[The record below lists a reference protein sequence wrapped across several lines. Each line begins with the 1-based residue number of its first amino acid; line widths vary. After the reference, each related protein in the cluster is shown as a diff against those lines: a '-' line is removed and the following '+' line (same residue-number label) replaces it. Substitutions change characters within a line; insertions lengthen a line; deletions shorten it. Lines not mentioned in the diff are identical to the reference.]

1 MSILLTAG
9 LPVVVLLVMFI
20 FKMYTLRNLG
30 WVLLCLFWGAAGYG
44 VTRFLN
50 PQLASLG
57 LNALAVTAVFT
68 PLTQQVLVALGN
80 YLVVRRARFD
90 NIIDGAVYG
99 FTTGLGYSVAER
111 LAASF
116 ASRAD
121 LSEVALSRAFSSTL
135 VYATASGIVGVIVTQ
150 FNFSGRSNRITI
162 LLSGL
167 GAGIG
172 YIALF
177 NFIILRNFGG
187 DILPIAYGVGG
198 LTLVGLYLI
207 GQMRRI
213 LIQLGAEKR
222 RSDSLLDI
230 VIPIGVQLSAE
241 KNFSKLLESIL
252 VEAKSFCK
260 ADGGTLYLAKENQLE
275 FAVLRNDTLRM
286 AMGGTSP
293 VEIALPGL
301 HLYAEDGTPNHNN
314 VATYAA
320 LSGKTVN
327 IEDAYEAKDF
337 DFSGTR
343 AFDRTNGYQ
352 SISFLTIPLKGAEDK
367 VLGILQ
373 LINAL
378 DSRREIIPFDKNLE
392 QLMESFS
399 SLATAALEGYIHEQN
414 LRNEIKSLRIQIDQV
429 KREKQVEEIT
439 DSDYFKNLQGLAR
452 KARNTMPLDSASPTA
467 PPEDYSP
474 AT

>member
-1 MSILLTAG
+1 MTTYITAG
-9 LPVVVLLVMFI
+9 FPVIVLLVMFV
-20 FKMYTLRNLG
+20 FGMYTFRNLG
-30 WVLLCLFWGAAGYG
+30 WVLLCLLWGAAGFG
-44 VTRFLN
+44 VSHLLD
-50 PQLASLG
+50 PQLAKVGVDSL
-57 LNALAVTAVFT
+57 ALTIVIT
-68 PLTQQVLVALGN
+68 PLVQQVFVALGN
-80 YLVVRRARFD
+80 YFVIHRVKFD

-99 FTTGLGYSVAER
+99 FTTGLGYAVAGH
-111 LAASF
+111 LIASL

-121 LSEVALSRAFSSTL
+121 LDVVTLLRAFSSTL
-135 VYATASGIVGVIVTQ
+135 VYATASGIVGVVMTQ
-150 FNFSGRSNRITI
+150 YYFSKRDNRITI

-167 GAGIG
+167 GAGIF

-177 NFIILRNFGG
+177 NFIVLRKFGG
-187 DILPIAYGVGG
+187 DILPIAYGIGG
-198 LTLVGLYLI
+198 LTLVGLYLT
-207 GQMRRI
+207 GQLRTI
-213 LIQLGAEKR
+213 FIQLGVEKR
-222 RSDSLLDI
+222 RADSLLDI
-230 VIPIGVQLSAE
+230 VIPIGVKLSTE
-241 KNFSKLLESIL
+241 KNFSQLLESIL

-301 HLYAEDGTPNHNN
+301 HLYNEDGTPNHNN

-320 LSGKTVN
+320 LSGQTVN

-367 VLGILQ
+367 VLGVLQ

-378 DSRREIIPFDKNLE
+378 DSKREIIPFDKNLQ

-399 SLATAALEGYIHEQN
+399 SLATAALEGYLRDQS
-414 LRNEIKSLRIQIDQV
+414 LRNEIKRLRIQIDES
-429 KREKQVEEIT
+429 KRAKQVDEIANT
-439 DSDYFKNLQGLAR
+439 DYFKSLQE
-452 KARNTMPLDSASPTA
+452 KAKVMRNTTPL
-467 PPEDYSP
+467 PEDADLDKKDTKASE
-474 AT
+474 